1 MHISG
6 SVCDPERSMYRSVLN
21 IFNISTTNSP
31 CFCLNNNRNQIIWE
45 NKQKSAWLNGL
56 SPVYLPVAA
65 FATCF
70 PALGVAEFDRELI
83 PCETAC
89 QDEWQVFVA
98 LWDDHVQ
105 GKYAK
110 EENLG
115 GGSTIKFMQQSEI
128 STLVNFSRDRRKTQ
142 VWNANW
148 IQCTTLQI
156 LSKLFNFCFENKCTL
171 SQRWGFKVHPKGQ
184 IPGTSEWDASEALQP
199 RFCDQQSSKMFVKS
213 HFMHDTVIRW
223 AMGLSKNNLS
233 RFHLAEGMW
242 NIDCVIYHVN
252 TKLQIKH
259 WSTC

>member
-1 MHISG
+1 MGKQTEIRMTKWTEP
-6 SVCDPERSMYRSVLN
+6 CLP
-21 IFNISTTNSP
+21 P
-31 CFCLNNNRNQIIWE
+31 CCCFCHLLSRW
-45 NKQKSAWLNGL
+45 QKH
-56 SPVYLPVAA
+56 
-65 FATCF
+65 
-70 PALGVAEFDRELI
+70 LGVAEFDRGLI

-89 QDEWQVFVA
+89 QDEWQLFVA

-105 GKYAK
+105 GKYTK
-110 EENLG
+110 EEKLG

-148 IQCTTLQI
+148 IQCTTQI
-156 LSKLFNFCFENKCTL
+156 LSKLLNFCFENKCTL
-171 SQRWGFKVHPKGQ
+171 SQRWGFQVHPKGQ

-199 RFCDQQSSKMFVKS
+199 RFCDQQCSKMFVKS

-233 RFHLAEGMW
+233 CFHLAEGMW

-259 WSTC
+259 WSTCQEDNFTIYKEITYCSGAALDWV